1 MAITTQMRTDVSQLY
16 VALFGR
22 APDGEGLGY
31 WVSQLDAGK
40 SIVDIANAM
49 YGTAPARTYY
59 PSYLTNQEIVGNFYT
74 NVLGRTADAEGL
86 AYWTDKLNAAGA
98 TPGSVI
104 AEIIGVV
111 ANYTGTD
118 PEGLKSAA
126 LFQNKVQVAQW
137 YGEQNGNIAGATS
150 ILDGVTED
158 PATVEAAKTGGVQSG
173 QTFTLTTGVDNITGT
188 SGSDTILAV
197 AATTGATLSAADQ
210 INGGAGTD
218 TLKLTIDTLAANSV
232 PAASTTGVEVIDV
245 RNVSGNAQTING
257 TNFIGNTSII
267 NNVSTSQLD
276 LVNVKTSSVT
286 VQGNNTAT
294 LGATNIAVS
303 ATIGNAVVAAAD
315 SVTQAFTLNIA
326 GGTKG
331 TANIY
336 VDDTNADW
344 TAATINSTGAANTVG
359 VVNLSGLQATAA
371 THTVKDLTIN
381 AATNLTVGAA
391 GGAEDLTGFDTGAT
405 VTNTITVKGAAASVV
420 LNTVAGA
427 VDVIDASGL
436 TAGGVTA
443 DISGTTNEAKF
454 KFTGGAG
461 NDTVITDAGLTDSAA
476 FIDGGAGVDTLALT
490 TAETVAAQAARLKN
504 FETLQLNAGITQDAS
519 LLTASAIDKIVFNFA
534 GAAAVT
540 NLSAAQAANVWVKAA
555 PTNLSV
561 GVKGA
566 DTVGQI
572 DTVKVTVD
580 DGDVAVNTIAL
591 GTPVLTGVEKLE
603 LTANDNTTITA
614 LTSASALNSII
625 LKGAGTIGLTSGAIT
640 PQVNT
645 VIDGSAATG
654 ALTINLGGVVGAAT
668 TNAVAI
674 TGGTKA
680 DTITASGGAADV
692 INGKGGLDLITVT
705 KDGASS
711 GFAKVV
717 TEATT
722 SADADFITGFVT
734 AENKFVLSNGLVN
747 GSGTSADGTVAAE
760 VVSAATFAAGL
771 ADAQAGNKTVFIA
784 TTDLAGGNG
793 NAELTTLAT
802 AGGGSFTAAN
812 QAALIAKLVGTG
824 GALNGTIANLD
835 SVLGATDA
843 AILVLDD
850 GTNSVALRITNTDTA
865 VANTLT
871 AAEIQVVGVFSA
883 TAALAAAD
891 FA

>member
-1 MAITTQMRTDVSQLY
+1 M
-16 VALFGR
+16 
-22 APDGEGLGY
+22 
-31 WVSQLDAGK
+31 
-40 SIVDIANAM
+40 
-49 YGTAPARTYY
+49 
-59 PSYLTNQEIVGNFYT
+59 
-74 NVLGRTADAEGL
+74 
-86 AYWTDKLNAAGA
+86 
-98 TPGSVI
+98 
-104 AEIIGVV
+104 
-111 ANYTGTD
+111 
-118 PEGLKSAA
+118 
-126 LFQNKVQVAQW
+126 
-137 YGEQNGNIAGATS
+137 
-150 ILDGVTED
+150 
-158 PATVEAAKTGGVQSG
+158 
-173 QTFTLTTGVDNITGT
+173 LTTGVDNIVGT
-188 SGSDTILAV
+188 SGNDTILAV

-232 PAASTTGVEVIDV
+232 PAASTTGVEVIEV
-245 RNVSGNAQTING
+245 RNVSGAAQTING
-257 TNFIGNTSII
+257 TNFIGNTSLI
-267 NNVSTSQLD
+267 NNVSADRLD
-276 LVNVKTSSVT
+276 LINVKTSTVT

-303 ATIGNAVVAAAD
+303 GSIGNATVAAAD

-359 VVNLSGLQATAA
+359 VVNLSGVQATAT
-371 THTVKDLTIN
+371 THTIKDLTIN

-391 GGAEDLTGFDTGAT
+391 AGAADITGFDTGAA
-405 VTNTITVKGAAASVV
+405 VTNTITVKGAATSVV

-443 DISGTTNEAKF
+443 DISGTVNEAKF

-504 FETLQLNAGITQDAS
+504 FEILQLNAGIAQDVS
-519 LLTASAIDKIVFNFA
+519 LLTASAIDKIVFNAA
-534 GAAAVT
+534 GSSVT
-540 NLSAAQAANVWVKAA
+540 NLSAAQAANVVVQAT

-580 DGDVAVNTIAL
+580 DGVAGVLAIGSAIAL

-603 LTANDNTTITA
+603 LTANDSTTITA

-625 LKGAGTIGLTSGAIT
+625 LKGAGDISLTSGAIT

-674 TGGTKA
+674 TGGAKG

-705 KDGASS
+705 KDGSGQS

-717 TEATT
+717 TEVTT

-734 AENKFVLSNGLVN
+734 TENKFVLNNALVN
-747 GSGTSADGTVAAE
+747 GSGTSADGTAAAE

-771 ADAQAGNKTVFIA
+771 ADAQASNKTVFIA

-793 NAELTTLAT
+793 NVELGTLAT
-802 AGGGSFTAAN
+802 AGGASFTAAN

-843 AILVLDD
+843 ALLVLDD
-850 GTNSVALRITNTDTA
+850 GTNSVALRITNTDTT

-871 AAEIQVVGVFSA
+871 AAEIQVVGVFSG
-883 TAALAAAD
+883 TAALAAGD

>member
-1 MAITTQMRTDVSQLY
+1 M
-16 VALFGR
+16 
-22 APDGEGLGY
+22 
-31 WVSQLDAGK
+31 
-40 SIVDIANAM
+40 
-49 YGTAPARTYY
+49 
-59 PSYLTNQEIVGNFYT
+59 
-74 NVLGRTADAEGL
+74 
-86 AYWTDKLNAAGA
+86 
-98 TPGSVI
+98 
-104 AEIIGVV
+104 
-111 ANYTGTD
+111 
-118 PEGLKSAA
+118 
-126 LFQNKVQVAQW
+126 
-137 YGEQNGNIAGATS
+137 
-150 ILDGVTED
+150 
-158 PATVEAAKTGGVQSG
+158 
-173 QTFTLTTGVDNITGT
+173 DNIVGT
-188 SGSDTILAV
+188 SGNDSILAV

-218 TLKLTIDTLAANSV
+218 TLKLTIDTLNANTV
-232 PAASTTGVEVIDV
+232 PAASTTGVEVIEV

-257 TNFIGNTSII
+257 TNFIGNTSLI
-267 NNVSTSQLD
+267 NNVSVNQLD
-276 LVNVKTSSVT
+276 LINVKTSTVT

-303 ATIGNAVVAAAD
+303 GSIGNAAVAAAD

-371 THTVKDLTIN
+371 THTIKDLTIN
-381 AATNLTVGAA
+381 AAANLTIGAA

-405 VTNTITVKGAAASVV
+405 VTNTITVKGAATSVV

-476 FIDGGAGVDTLALT
+476 FIDGGAGVDTLALK
-490 TAETVAAQAARLKN
+490 TAEAVAAQAARLKG
-504 FETLQLNAGITQDAS
+504 FETLRLDGAIAQDVS
-519 LLTASAIDKIVFNFA
+519 LLTASAIDKIVFNAA
-534 GAAAVT
+534 GSSVT
-540 NLSAAQAANVWVKAA
+540 NLSAAQAANVVVQAT

-580 DGDVAVNTIAL
+580 DGVAGVLAIGSAIAL

-603 LTANDNTTITA
+603 LTANDSTTITA

-625 LKGAGTIGLTSGAIT
+625 LKGAGDISLTSGAIT

-654 ALTINLGGVVGAAT
+654 ALTINLGAVVGAVT

-705 KDGASS
+705 KDVANS

-717 TEATT
+717 TEVTT

-747 GSGTSADGTVAAE
+747 GSATSADGTVAAE

-771 ADAQAGNKTVFIA
+771 ADAQASNKTVFIA

-793 NAELTTLAT
+793 NAELATLAT

-843 AILVLDD
+843 ALLVLDD
-850 GTNSVALRITNTDTA
+850 GTNSVALRITNTDTT

>member
-1 MAITTQMRTDVSQLY
+1 M
-16 VALFGR
+16 
-22 APDGEGLGY
+22 
-31 WVSQLDAGK
+31 
-40 SIVDIANAM
+40 
-49 YGTAPARTYY
+49 
-59 PSYLTNQEIVGNFYT
+59 
-74 NVLGRTADAEGL
+74 
-86 AYWTDKLNAAGA
+86 
-98 TPGSVI
+98 
-104 AEIIGVV
+104 
-111 ANYTGTD
+111 
-118 PEGLKSAA
+118 
-126 LFQNKVQVAQW
+126 
-137 YGEQNGNIAGATS
+137 
-150 ILDGVTED
+150 
-158 PATVEAAKTGGVQSG
+158 
-173 QTFTLTTGVDNITGT
+173 LTTAVDNIVGT
-188 SGSDTILAV
+188 AGNDSILAV

-232 PAASTTGVEVIDV
+232 PAASTTGVELIEV
-245 RNVSGNAQTING
+245 RNVSGAAQTING
-257 TNFIGNTSII
+257 TNFIGNTSLV
-267 NNVSTSQLD
+267 NNVSVNQLD
-276 LVNVKTSSVT
+276 LINVKTSTVT

-303 ATIGNAVVAAAD
+303 GSIGNATVAAAD

-331 TANIY
+331 AANIY
-336 VDDTNADW
+336 VNDTNADW

-371 THTVKDLTIN
+371 THTIKDLTIN
-381 AATNLTVGAA
+381 AAANLTIGAA
-391 GGAEDLTGFDTGAT
+391 GGVEDLTGFDTGAT
-405 VTNTITVKGAAASVV
+405 VTNTITVKGAATSVV

-476 FIDGGAGVDTLALT
+476 FIDGGAGVDTLALK
-490 TAETVAAQAARLKN
+490 TAEAVAAQAARLKG
-504 FETLQLNAGITQDAS
+504 FETLRLDGTIAQDVS
-519 LLTASAIDKIVFNFA
+519 LLTASAIDKIVFNAA
-534 GAAAVT
+534 GSSVT
-540 NLSAAQAANVWVKAA
+540 NLSAAQAANVVVQAT

-580 DGDVAVNTIAL
+580 DGVAGVLAIGSAIAL

-603 LTANDNTTITA
+603 LTANDSTTITA

-625 LKGAGTIGLTSGAIT
+625 LKGAGDISLTSGAIT

-654 ALTINLGGVVGAAT
+654 ALTINLGGVGGAAT

-705 KDGASS
+705 KDVANS

-717 TEATT
+717 TEVTT

-747 GSGTSADGTVAAE
+747 GSATSADGTVAAE

-771 ADAQAGNKTVFIA
+771 ADAQASNKTVFIA

-793 NAELTTLAT
+793 NAELATLAT

-843 AILVLDD
+843 ALLVLDD
-850 GTNSVALRITNTDTA
+850 GTNSVALRITNTDTT